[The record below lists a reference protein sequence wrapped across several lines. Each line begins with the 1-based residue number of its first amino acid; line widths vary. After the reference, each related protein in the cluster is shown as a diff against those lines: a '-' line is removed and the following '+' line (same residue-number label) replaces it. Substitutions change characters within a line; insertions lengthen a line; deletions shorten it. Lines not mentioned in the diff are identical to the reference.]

1 LSWQAALYV
10 AIGGAIGS
18 VLRYAVTILA
28 AARWGPAVPWG
39 TLIVNVAGSFVIGV
53 VAELAT
59 GRGAFLSPGAR
70 IFIATG
76 LCGGFT
82 TFSSYSLDALNL
94 ARDGAAAPAL
104 LYVLGSVVLGLAAVY
119 LGVAAARAVTL
130 SA

>member
-1 LSWQAALYV
+1 VSWQGALLV

-18 VLRYAVTILA
+18 VLRYAVTVLA
-28 AARWGPAVPWG
+28 AARWGPALPWG
-39 TLIVNVAGSFVIGV
+39 TLLVNVAGSFVIGV

-82 TFSSYSLDALNL
+82 TFSAYTLDTLNL
-94 ARDGAAAPAL
+94 AHDGAAAPAL
-104 LYVLGSVVLGLAAVY
+104 LYAAGSVVLGLVAVY
-119 LGVAAARAVTL
+119 LGVAAARALTL

>member
-1 LSWQAALYV
+1 MSWQAALYV
-10 AIGGAIGS
+10 AVGGALGS
-18 VLRYAVTILA
+18 VLRYAVTLLA
-28 AARWGPAVPWG
+28 AARWGPALPWG
-39 TLIVNVAGSFVIGV
+39 TLIVNVVGSFVIGV

-76 LCGGFT
+76 ICGGFT

-94 ARDGAAAPAL
+94 ARDGAPAPAL
-104 LYVLGSVVLGLAAVY
+104 LYVAGSVVLGLVAVY